1 MIREVIAIWACEYY
15 NRAFGYKNKL
25 PWSNYKIDLEI
36 LDQVLSGANHIVASR
51 QLVGTLPKRF
61 KDKWPNIIECST
73 SDPIDKVLLRL
84 TGKVVVLGG
93 RTVFQEGID
102 KALFDHLLEN
112 QLFFPRRTK
121 LEWDTVAPTINS
133 QLYKL
138 KARQPA
144 LNHVDEGL
152 FTCHWEKKR

>member
-25 PWSNYKIDLEI
+25 PWSDYKIDLEI
-36 LDQVLSGANHIVASR
+36 LDQVLRGANHIVASR
-51 QLVGTLPKRF
+51 QLVETLPKRF

-102 KALFDHLLEN
+102 KAL
-112 QLFFPRRTK
+112 
-121 LEWDTVAPTINS
+121 
-133 QLYKL
+133 
-138 KARQPA
+138 
-144 LNHVDEGL
+144 
-152 FTCHWEKKR
+152 